1 MQGQPHGTV
10 GGALHRVRHSC
21 RQKQV
26 IAGCEYDRLS
36 GDVQDSFAFDEYHP
50 FIVRL
55 NVLTGSNGRI
65 TDDSLNDKV
74 LVAEER
80 IEALS
85 FMGRLCISE
94 EVVNSHASTL
104 LTPNVQ
110 GDRRSVGFSAERP
123 Y

>member
-1 MQGQPHGTV
+1 MNGQPQCAV
-10 GGALHRVRHSC
+10 GGALHRVRHVG

-26 IAGCEYDRLS
+26 IAGCEYNRLS
-36 GDVQDSFAFDEYHP
+36 GDLKDGFAFDKYHP

-55 NVLTGSNGRI
+55 NVLTGSNGRR

-85 FMGRLCISE
+85 FMGRLCIGK
-94 EVVNSHASTL
+94 EVVSSHASTL
-104 LTPNVQ
+104 LAANA
-110 GDRRSVGFSAERP
+110 RA
-123 Y
+123 